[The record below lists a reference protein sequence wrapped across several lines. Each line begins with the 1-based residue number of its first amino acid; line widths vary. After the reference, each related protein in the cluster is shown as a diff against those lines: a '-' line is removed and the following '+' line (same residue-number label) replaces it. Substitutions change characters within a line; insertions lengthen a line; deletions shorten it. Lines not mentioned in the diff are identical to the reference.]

1 MPLREDF
8 TLAAHNHFEQLAQR
22 LVAAA
27 NPEARPQPLLA
38 SQQPLARLSPQ
49 PDRLVAVRASR
60 VLLIEAARPLLLALV
75 RLPERR
81 GAAQADAVHS
91 DLADQVPAFQSVC
104 TDALVRQE
112 YITGASYVLCTAL
125 DEKTAGLPPYVTGRA
140 EEPGIRGQRQL
151 AVRFHGDG
159 RGGQNVFLFMA
170 SLLKNP
176 PEHIDLLELLL
187 IVVALGFEGMYR
199 NASNGKRALDE
210 IRHAVFEA
218 VRSCRG
224 EAVPAAH
231 WSLIENLLWGRVKP
245 GELADAQEEMFR

>member
-1 MPLREDF
+1 MPLHEAF

-22 LVAAA
+22 FVAATTPTLR
-27 NPEARPQPLLA
+27 PEPLLA
-38 SQQPLARLSPQ
+38 NQLALARMSPQ
-49 PDRLVAVRASR
+49 PDRLIDVRAAR
-60 VLLIEAARPLLLALV
+60 VPLIEAARPLLLPLARMPAQLD
-75 RLPERR
+75 
-81 GAAQADAVHS
+81 AAQADAVHR

-104 TDALVRQE
+104 ADALVRPE

-125 DEKTAGLPPYVTGRA
+125 DEAAGLPLRTTGHA
-140 EEPGIRGQRQL
+140 EDSGIRVQRQL

-187 IVVALGFEGMYR
+187 MVVALGFEGMYR

-210 IRHAVFEA
+210 IRHAVFEG

-231 WSLIENLLWGRVKP
+231 WNLIESLLWGRLKP
-245 GELADAQEEMFR
+245 GELADAQEELFR

>member
-38 SQQPLARLSPQ
+38 SQQTLARLSPQ

-75 RLPERR
+75 RVPERR
-81 GAAQADAVHS
+81 GAAQADALHS

-125 DEKTAGLPPYVTGRA
+125 DEAAGLPLRTTGHA
-140 EEPGIRGQRQL
+140 EDSGIRVQRQL

-231 WSLIENLLWGRVKP
+231 WNLIENLLWGRLKP
-245 GELADAQEEMFR
+245 GELADAQEELFR